1 MEKNKRIMCICGIQ
15 ITFYLLILIGLIVQF
30 GVCIK
35 NGTVFSKYLTFGVMV
50 LALVGCSCTFVLWDY
65 IRNVIRSS
73 NVDVVGVHNKK
84 SLEKKLQEIQDG
96 DDTLDIGIMMFDLN
110 NLKMINDTYGHEQGD
125 IFIKIF
131 ASFLTRILTEDS
143 FLARFVGDEFVIVQ
157 ENAVISQLE
166 QMNLKL
172 QGLVD
177 EYNRTAEHFISY
189 AVGYE
194 VSCKNHY
201 YLIMD
206 LVKIADEK
214 MYQDKKYK
222 KQKQYMNIT
231 KREEKSIGDEQG
243 LLASRLRQKIFTIL
257 TNCSKKRRYAFVMTD
272 VNKFHLINDYWGY
285 EAGTEMLNFVFQ
297 KMKMF
302 PEGIFIERY
311 HSDIF
316 VGIID
321 VTGLSYERTK
331 EKISSYNMVIRK
343 EVLAAYPINYFM
355 LNTGVYYIDMENIEP
370 NQIISCTNL
379 VRRKAKEDNRAVCV
393 YSKEIDEKE
402 IRKAETIHSFKNAL
416 EKEEFK
422 IYFQPKIGSK
432 EQKIVSAEVLVRW
445 QKDKNTIWTPYM
457 FLPILE
463 ETGEIEKLD
472 YYVYEKAFQWIDRRK
487 KENKTILPLSLN
499 VSPVHFKEIDNF
511 IKKTMGLVAKYHID
525 SKNIIFEITENTY
538 IHNVEAVN
546 NMIQMF
552 HQKGIRISM
561 DDFGSGYSS
570 LNTLKEIMF
579 DEVKI
584 DKRFLDNELSDKG
597 KIVLQEIFH
606 LLKRTKKVIVC
617 EGVETKEMVD
627 FLVKEGCDELQ
638 GYYYYKPLTERE
650 FEKSVEENGSN
661 KILLQTKEK

>member
-15 ITFYLLILIGLIVQF
+15 IAFYLLILIGLIVQF
-30 GVCIK
+30 GICIK
-35 NGTVFSKYLTFGVMV
+35 NGTVFSKHLTFGIMIFA
-50 LALVGCSCTFVLWDY
+50 LAGCSFMFVLWDY
-65 IRNVIRSS
+65 IKNVIRSS
-73 NVDVVGVHNKK
+73 GVDVVGVHNKK
-84 SLEKKLQEIQDG
+84 ALEKKLQEIQDG
-96 DDTLDIGIMMFDLN
+96 DDTLNIGIMMFDLN
-110 NLKMINDTYGHEQGD
+110 NLKIINDNYGHEQGD
-125 IFIKIF
+125 VFIKTF
-131 ASFLTRILTEDS
+131 ASFLTRILTENS
-143 FLARFVGDEFVIVQ
+143 FLARFGGDEFIIVQ
-157 ENAVISQLE
+157 KNAEVSQLE
-166 QMNLKL
+166 HMNLKL
-172 QGLVD
+172 QKLVD
-177 EYNRTAEHFISY
+177 EYNQSAEHLISY

-222 KQKQYMNIT
+222 KQKQHT
-231 KREEKSIGDEQG
+231 SVAKREEKSFGDEQE
-243 LLASRLRQKIFTIL
+243 LLASRLRQKIFTVL
-257 TNCSKKRRYAFVMTD
+257 TNCSEKRKYAFVMTD

-285 EAGTEMLNFVFQ
+285 EAGTEMLNFVLQ

-311 HSDIF
+311 HSDVF
-316 VGIID
+316 VGIMD
-321 VTGLSYERTK
+321 VTGLSHEQTK
-331 EKISSYNMVIRK
+331 EKISNYNQVIRK
-343 EVLAAYPINYFM
+343 EVLEAYPIHYFM
-355 LNTGVYYIDMENIEP
+355 LNTGVYYIDREDIDP

-379 VRRKAKEDNRAVCV
+379 VRRKAKDDNDAVCI
-393 YSKEIDEKE
+393 YTKKIDEE
-402 IRKAETIHSFKNAL
+402 ELRKAETIHSFKNAL

-445 QKDKNTIWTPYM
+445 QKDANTTWAPYL

-472 YYVYEKAFQWIDRRK
+472 YYVYEKTFQWIAKRQQ
-487 KENKTILPLSLN
+487 ENKPILPLSLN
-499 VSPVHFKEIDNF
+499 VSPVHFKEIDKF
-511 IKKTMGLVAKYHID
+511 IEKAMGLIDKYHVD
-525 SKNIIFEITENTY
+525 SKYIIFEITENTY

-546 NMIQMF
+546 CMIRTF
-552 HQKGIRISM
+552 HQRGIRISM

-584 DKRFLDNELSDKG
+584 DKKFLDNEPSEKG

-606 LLKRTKKVIVC
+606 LLKRTKKFIVC

-627 FLVKEGCDELQ
+627 FLVEEGCDELQ
-638 GYYYYKPLTERE
+638 GYYYYKPLNERD
-650 FEKSVEENGSN
+650 FEKSVEEDGSD

>member
-1 MEKNKRIMCICGIQ
+1 MEKNKRIMCICGIL
-15 ITFYLLILIGLIVQF
+15 IAFYLLILIGLIVQF
-30 GVCIK
+30 GICIK

-50 LALVGCSCTFVLWDY
+50 VALVGCSCMFVLWDY

-96 DDTLDIGIMMFDLN
+96 DDTLNIGIMMFDLN
-110 NLKMINDTYGHEQGD
+110 NLKKINDTYGHEQGD
-125 IFIKIF
+125 IFIKTF

-143 FLARFVGDEFVIVQ
+143 FLARFGGDEFVIVQ

-172 QGLVD
+172 QSFVD

-243 LLASRLRQKIFTIL
+243 LLTSRLRQKIFTIL

-285 EAGTEMLNFVFQ
+285 EVGTEMLNFVLQ

-321 VTGLSYERTK
+321 VTGLSYKRTK

-343 EVLAAYPINYFM
+343 EVLEEYPINYFM
-355 LNTGVYYIDMENIEP
+355 LNTGVYYIDMEDIDP

-379 VRRKAKEDNRAVCV
+379 VRRKAKENNDAVCI
-393 YSKEIDEKE
+393 YTPKIDEE
-402 IRKAETIHSFKNAL
+402 ELRKAETIHSFKNAL

-445 QKDKNTIWTPYM
+445 QKDENTIWVPYM

-472 YYVYEKAFQWIDRRK
+472 YYIYEKAFQWISRRK
-487 KENKTILPLSLN
+487 QENKSILPLSLN
-499 VSPVHFKEIDNF
+499 VSPVHFKEIDKF
-511 IKKTMGLVAKYHID
+511 IAKAMGLIDMYHID
-525 SKNIIFEITENTY
+525 SKYIVFEITENTY
-538 IHNVEAVN
+538 IHNIEAVN
-546 NMIQMF
+546 LMIQTF
-552 HQKGIRISM
+552 HQRGIRISM

-570 LNTLKEIMF
+570 LNTLKDIIF

-584 DKRFLDNELSDKG
+584 DKKFLDNEPSEKG
-597 KIVLQEIFH
+597 KIVLEEIFH
-606 LLKRTKKVIVC
+606 LLKRTKKFIVC

-638 GYYYYKPLTERE
+638 GYYYYKPLTEQE

>member
-1 MEKNKRIMCICGIQ
+1 MEKNKKIMCICGIQ
-15 ITFYLLILIGLIVQF
+15 IAFYLLILIGLIVQL
-30 GVCIK
+30 GICMK
-35 NGTVFSKYLTFGVMV
+35 NGTVFSKHLTFGVMIFA
-50 LALVGCSCTFVLWDY
+50 LAGCSFMFVLWDY
-65 IRNVIRSS
+65 VRNVIKSS
-73 NVDVVGVHNKK
+73 SVDVAGVHNKK

-96 DDTLDIGIMMFDLN
+96 DDTLNIGIMMFDLN
-110 NLKMINDTYGHEQGD
+110 NLKTINDTYGHEQGD
-125 IFIKIF
+125 VFIKTF
-131 ASFLTRILTEDS
+131 ASFLTRILTENS
-143 FLARFVGDEFVIVQ
+143 FLARFGGDEFIIVQ
-157 ENAVISQLE
+157 KNAEVSQLE

-172 QGLVD
+172 QKIVD

-222 KQKQYMNIT
+222 KQKQHT
-231 KREEKSIGDEQG
+231 LVSKREEKSFGNEQE
-243 LLASRLRQKIFTIL
+243 LVASRLRQKIFTVL
-257 TNCSKKRRYAFVMTD
+257 TNCSKKRKYAFVMTD

-285 EAGTEMLNFVFQ
+285 EVGTEMLNFVLQ

-311 HSDIF
+311 HSDVF
-316 VGIID
+316 VGIMD
-321 VTGLSYERTK
+321 VTGLSYEQAK
-331 EKISSYNMVIRK
+331 EKISNYNQVIRK
-343 EVLAAYPINYFM
+343 EVLDAYPINYFM
-355 LNTGVYYIDMENIEP
+355 VNTGVYYIDMEDIDP
-370 NQIISCTNL
+370 NQTISCTNL
-379 VRRKAKEDNRAVCV
+379 VRRKAKEDNDAVCI
-393 YSKEIDEKE
+393 YTREIDEE
-402 IRKAETIHSFKNAL
+402 ELRKAETIHSFKNAL

-445 QKDKNTIWTPYM
+445 QKDENTIWAPYL

-472 YYVYEKAFQWIDRRK
+472 YYVYEKAFQWIARRK
-487 KENKTILPLSLN
+487 QENKPILPLSLN
-499 VSPVHFKEIDNF
+499 VSPVHFKEIEKF
-511 IKKTMGLVAKYHID
+511 IDKAMGLIDKYHVD
-525 SKNIIFEITENTY
+525 SKYIIFEITENTY
-538 IHNVEAVN
+538 IHNIEAVN
-546 NMIQMF
+546 RMIQTF
-552 HQKGIRISM
+552 HQRGIRISM

-584 DKRFLDNELSDKG
+584 DKKFLDNEPSEKG
-597 KIVLQEIFH
+597 KIVLEEIFH
-606 LLKRTKKVIVC
+606 LLKRTKKFIVC

-638 GYYYYKPLTERE
+638 GYYYYKPLNEQD
-650 FEKSVEENGSN
+650 FEKSVEENGSD
-661 KILLQTKEK
+661 KILLQTKAK

>member
-15 ITFYLLILIGLIVQF
+15 IAFYLLILIGLIVQF
-30 GVCIK
+30 GICIK

-50 LALVGCSCTFVLWDY
+50 VALVGCSFMFVLWDY

-96 DDTLDIGIMMFDLN
+96 DDTLNIGIMMFDLN
-110 NLKMINDTYGHEQGD
+110 NLKKINDTYGHEQGD
-125 IFIKIF
+125 IFIKTF

-143 FLARFVGDEFVIVQ
+143 FLARFGGDEFVIVQ

-172 QGLVD
+172 QSFVD

-243 LLASRLRQKIFTIL
+243 LLTSRLRQKIFTIL

-285 EAGTEMLNFVFQ
+285 EVGTEMLNFVLQ

-321 VTGLSYERTK
+321 VTGLSYKRTK

-343 EVLAAYPINYFM
+343 EVLEEYPINYFM
-355 LNTGVYYIDMENIEP
+355 LNTGVYYIDMEDIDP

-379 VRRKAKEDNRAVCV
+379 VRRKAKENNDAVCI
-393 YSKEIDEKE
+393 YTPKIDEE
-402 IRKAETIHSFKNAL
+402 ELRKAETIHSFKNAL

-445 QKDKNTIWTPYM
+445 QKDENTIWVPYM

-472 YYVYEKAFQWIDRRK
+472 YYIYEKAFQWISRRK
-487 KENKTILPLSLN
+487 QENKSILPLSLN
-499 VSPVHFKEIDNF
+499 VSPVHFKEIDKF
-511 IKKTMGLVAKYHID
+511 IAKAMGLIDMYHIN
-525 SKNIIFEITENTY
+525 SKYIVFEITENTY
-538 IHNVEAVN
+538 IHNIEAVN
-546 NMIQMF
+546 LMIQTF
-552 HQKGIRISM
+552 HQRGIRISM

-570 LNTLKEIMF
+570 LNTLKDIIF

-584 DKRFLDNELSDKG
+584 DKKFLDNEPSEKG
-597 KIVLQEIFH
+597 KIVLEEIFH
-606 LLKRTKKVIVC
+606 LLKRTKKFIVC

-638 GYYYYKPLTERE
+638 GYYYYKPLTEQE

>member
-1 MEKNKRIMCICGIQ
+1 MEKNKRIMCICGIL
-15 ITFYLLILIGLIVQF
+15 IAFYLLILIGLIVQF
-30 GVCIK
+30 GICIK

-50 LALVGCSCTFVLWDY
+50 VALVGCSFMFVLWDY

-96 DDTLDIGIMMFDLN
+96 DDTLNIGIMMFDLN
-110 NLKMINDTYGHEQGD
+110 NLKKINDTYGHEQGD
-125 IFIKIF
+125 IFIKTF

-143 FLARFVGDEFVIVQ
+143 FLARFGGDEFVIVQ

-172 QGLVD
+172 QSFVD

-243 LLASRLRQKIFTIL
+243 LLTSRLRQKIFTIL

-285 EAGTEMLNFVFQ
+285 EVGTEMLNFVLQ

-321 VTGLSYERTK
+321 VTGLSYKRTK

-343 EVLAAYPINYFM
+343 EVLEEYPINYFM
-355 LNTGVYYIDMENIEP
+355 LNTGVYYIDMEDIDP

-379 VRRKAKEDNRAVCV
+379 VRRKAKENNDAVCI
-393 YSKEIDEKE
+393 YTPKIDEE
-402 IRKAETIHSFKNAL
+402 ELRKAETIHSFKNAL

-445 QKDKNTIWTPYM
+445 QKDENTIWVPYM

-472 YYVYEKAFQWIDRRK
+472 YYIYEKAFQWISRRK
-487 KENKTILPLSLN
+487 QENKSILPLSLN
-499 VSPVHFKEIDNF
+499 VSPVHFKEIDKF
-511 IKKTMGLVAKYHID
+511 IAKAMGLIDMYHID
-525 SKNIIFEITENTY
+525 SKYIVFEITENTY
-538 IHNVEAVN
+538 IHNIEAVN
-546 NMIQMF
+546 LMIQTF
-552 HQKGIRISM
+552 HQRGIRISM

-570 LNTLKEIMF
+570 LNTLKDIIF

-584 DKRFLDNELSDKG
+584 DKKFLDNEPSEKG
-597 KIVLQEIFH
+597 KIVLEEIFH
-606 LLKRTKKVIVC
+606 LLKRTKKFIVC

-638 GYYYYKPLTERE
+638 GYYYYKPLTEQE

-661 KILLQTKEK
+661 KFLLQTKEK

>member
-1 MEKNKRIMCICGIQ
+1 MEKNKKIMCICGIQ
-15 ITFYLLILIGLIVQF
+15 IGFYLLILIGLIIQF
-30 GVCIK
+30 GICIK
-35 NGTVFSKYLTFGVMV
+35 NGTVFSKHLTFGIMIFA
-50 LALVGCSCTFVLWDY
+50 LAGCSFMFVLWDY
-65 IRNVIRSS
+65 VRNVIKSS
-73 NVDVVGVHNKK
+73 SVDVVGVHNKK

-96 DDTLDIGIMMFDLN
+96 DDTLNIGIMMFDLN
-110 NLKMINDTYGHEQGD
+110 NLKTINDTYGHEQGD
-125 IFIKIF
+125 IFIKTF

-143 FLARFVGDEFVIVQ
+143 FLARFGGDEFIIVQ
-157 ENAVISQLE
+157 KKATISQLE

-172 QGLVD
+172 QKLVD
-177 EYNRTAEHFISY
+177 EYNRTAEYFISY

-206 LVKIADEK
+206 LVKIADKK

-222 KQKQYMNIT
+222 KQRQHISAV
-231 KREEKSIGDEQG
+231 KREEKNFGNEQEV
-243 LLASRLRQKIFTIL
+243 LASRLKQKIFTVL
-257 TNCSKKRRYAFVMTD
+257 TNCSKKRKYAFVMTD

-285 EAGTEMLNFVFQ
+285 EVGTEMLNFVLQ
-297 KMKMF
+297 KMKIF

-311 HSDIF
+311 HSDVF
-316 VGIID
+316 VGIMD
-321 VTGLSYERTK
+321 VTGISHEQTK
-331 EKISSYNMVIRK
+331 KKISSYNQVIRK
-343 EVLAAYPINYFM
+343 EVLENYPINYFM
-355 LNTGVYYIDMENIEP
+355 LNTGVYYIDMEDIDP

-379 VRRKAKEDNRAVCV
+379 VRRKSKEDNDAVCI
-393 YSKEIDEKE
+393 YTREIDEE
-402 IRKAETIHSFKNAL
+402 ELRRAETIHSFKDAL

-445 QKDKNTIWTPYM
+445 QKDENIVWAPYL

-472 YYVYEKAFQWIDRRK
+472 YYVYEKAFQWIDKRK
-487 KENKTILPLSLN
+487 QENKPILPLSLN
-499 VSPVHFKEIDNF
+499 VSPVHFKEIDKF
-511 IKKTMGLVAKYHID
+511 IEKTMALIERYHID
-525 SKNIIFEITENTY
+525 SKYIIFEITENTY

-546 NMIQMF
+546 CMIQMF

-584 DKRFLDNELSDKG
+584 DKKFLDNEPSEKG

-606 LLKRTKKVIVC
+606 LLKRTKKFIVC

-627 FLVKEGCDELQ
+627 FLVEEGCDELQ
-638 GYYYYKPLTERE
+638 GYYYYKPLNERD
-650 FEKSVEENGSN
+650 FEKSVAENGSD
-661 KILLQTKEK
+661 KFLLQTKAK

>member
-15 ITFYLLILIGLIVQF
+15 IAFYLLILIGLIVQF
-30 GVCIK
+30 GICIK

-50 LALVGCSCTFVLWDY
+50 VALVGCSFMFVLWDY

-96 DDTLDIGIMMFDLN
+96 DDTLNIGIMMFDLN
-110 NLKMINDTYGHEQGD
+110 NLKKINDTYGHEQGD
-125 IFIKIF
+125 IFIKTF

-143 FLARFVGDEFVIVQ
+143 FLARFGGDEFVIVQ

-172 QGLVD
+172 QSFVD

-243 LLASRLRQKIFTIL
+243 LLTSRLRQKIFTIL

-285 EAGTEMLNFVFQ
+285 EVGTEMLNFVLQ

-321 VTGLSYERTK
+321 VTGLSYKRTK

-343 EVLAAYPINYFM
+343 EVLEEYPINYFM
-355 LNTGVYYIDMENIEP
+355 LNTGVYYIDMEDIDP

-379 VRRKAKEDNRAVCV
+379 VRRKAKENNDAVCI
-393 YSKEIDEKE
+393 YTPKIDEE
-402 IRKAETIHSFKNAL
+402 ELRKAETIHSFKNAL

-445 QKDKNTIWTPYM
+445 QKDENTIWVPYM

-472 YYVYEKAFQWIDRRK
+472 YYIYEKAFQWISRRK
-487 KENKTILPLSLN
+487 QENKSILPLSLN
-499 VSPVHFKEIDNF
+499 VSPVHFKEIDKF
-511 IKKTMGLVAKYHID
+511 IAKAMGLIDMYHID
-525 SKNIIFEITENTY
+525 SKYIVFEITENTY
-538 IHNVEAVN
+538 IHNIEAVN
-546 NMIQMF
+546 LMIQTF
-552 HQKGIRISM
+552 HQRGIRISM

-570 LNTLKEIMF
+570 LNTLKDIIF

-584 DKRFLDNELSDKG
+584 DKKFLDNEPSEKG
-597 KIVLQEIFH
+597 KIVLEEIFH
-606 LLKRTKKVIVC
+606 LLKRTKKFIVC

-638 GYYYYKPLTERE
+638 GYYYYKPLTEQE
-650 FEKSVEENGSN
+650 FEKSVEENSSN

>member
-1 MEKNKRIMCICGIQ
+1 
-15 ITFYLLILIGLIVQF
+15 
-30 GVCIK
+30 
-35 NGTVFSKYLTFGVMV
+35 
-50 LALVGCSCTFVLWDY
+50 
-65 IRNVIRSS
+65 
-73 NVDVVGVHNKK
+73 
-84 SLEKKLQEIQDG
+84 
-96 DDTLDIGIMMFDLN
+96 
-110 NLKMINDTYGHEQGD
+110 
-125 IFIKIF
+125 
-131 ASFLTRILTEDS
+131 
-143 FLARFVGDEFVIVQ
+143 
-157 ENAVISQLE
+157 
-166 QMNLKL
+166 
-172 QGLVD
+172 
-177 EYNRTAEHFISY
+177 
-189 AVGYE
+189 
-194 VSCKNHY
+194 
-201 YLIMD
+201 
-206 LVKIADEK
+206 
-214 MYQDKKYK
+214 
-222 KQKQYMNIT
+222 
-231 KREEKSIGDEQG
+231 
-243 LLASRLRQKIFTIL
+243 
-257 TNCSKKRRYAFVMTD
+257 MTD

-511 IKKTMGLVAKYHID
+511 IKKTMGLVEKYHID